1 MISIQQLRNICDNS
15 KFKNIKLPSSP
26 NLTQPTY
33 FESKIKLYKTLEK
46 QLNIN
51 SINSI
56 NSIIND
62 DSIKHKIN
70 IINSGNNVINNLEC
84 SFGDFTMNSN
94 ANKLAP
100 ELSNITESSSN
111 INYDNILSYAENEK
125 LMLFG
130 NILDLFTKNN
140 VLSSNNINHCEC
152 YFYGFKNPDSFIKS
166 IMLLD
171 NPGFIIKNK
180 YEIQNAISSYKN
192 EFSIHFESMFRDN
205 YYHLIPGFKESYKV
219 ARRNFIRKP
228 NYISNVIIQCYCDVN
243 KKKLLILHLDNDVLS
258 FSVYTPNIIHN
269 KYNIK
274 TLNNIEYDGI
284 ILEKNSVYVPF
295 ICPNTS
301 NKLNSS
307 VFTVCYNN
315 IEFINKTQYEI
326 DYESIKQDILNYKS
340 TLDKPKICSKLERE
354 LNTPTHFLVENN
366 EKRMHKIRLQKKKE
380 LYAYEEIT
388 DFTELDKA
396 KTADTTTHIN
406 SDNEDDDNNS
416 IIDISSSNDND
427 NKDNIEN
434 KTQLNQETIKLN
446 AINLYKL
453 QDLQNLMAK
462 YNLDF
467 KKQSK
472 TGKMINKTK
481 QECYDILS
489 KHTINK

>member
-1 MISIQQLRNICDNS
+1 MISIQQLRNMCDNS
-15 KFKNIKLPSSP
+15 KFKSIKLPSSP
-26 NLTQPTY
+26 NFTQPTY
-33 FESKIKLYKTLEK
+33 FESKIKLCKTLEK

-51 SINSI
+51 SVSSVNTLL
-56 NSIIND
+56 ND
-62 DSIKHKIN
+62 DTIKEKIS
-70 IINSGNNVINNLEC
+70 IINSGNNVIDNLEC

-94 ANKLAP
+94 TNKLAP
-100 ELSNITESSSN
+100 ELSNIKESSSN
-111 INYDNILSYAENEK
+111 IDYDNLLSYAENEK

-130 NILDLFTKNN
+130 SILELFTKHK
-140 VLSSNNINHCEC
+140 VLSTNNIKRHDC

-180 YEIQNAISSYKN
+180 YEIQNTISSYKN
-192 EFSIHFESMFRDN
+192 EFSIHFESVFRDN

-243 KKKLLILHLDNDVLS
+243 KKTLLILHLDNDSLS

-269 KYNIK
+269 KANIK

-284 ILEKNSVYVPF
+284 ILESKSVYIPF

-301 NKLNSS
+301 NKLKAN

-315 IEFINKTQYEI
+315 IEFNNKTQYEI
-326 DYESIKQDILNYKS
+326 DYDDIKQEILTYKS
-340 TLDKPKICSKLERE
+340 TLSTPKIGSKLERE

-366 EKRMHKIRLQKKKE
+366 EKRMHKLRLQKKKE

-388 DFTELDKA
+388 DFSELDKA
-396 KTADTTTHIN
+396 KAEATTDPIN
-406 SDNEDDDNNS
+406 SDVEDNDDNDIDNDGDNDGDNTEEETLESIQLNS
-416 IIDISSSNDND
+416 ITS
-427 NKDNIEN
+427 
-434 KTQLNQETIKLN
+434 
-446 AINLYKL
+446 YKL
-453 QDLQNLMAK
+453 QDLQNLMTK

-489 KHTINK
+489 KLKISK